1 MVQFRVHIYLYYHP
15 FACIDHKIIIS
26 VCENTCESITKG
38 FNKLEGTLSPSKTV
52 SHVLSFLIQS
62 HIKTDLTKYF

>member
-1 MVQFRVHIYLYYHP
+1 MW
-15 FACIDHKIIIS
+15 
-26 VCENTCESITKG
+26 CENIAKC
-38 FNKLEGTLSPSKTV
+38 FNKLEGALSPSKTV